1 MKKYWLMKSEAD
13 CYSIVDLK
21 RDTVTSWEGVR
32 NYQARNYMQQMSVG
46 DVVFFYHSNGTKE
59 HPTGIYGVA
68 RVSAF
73 AHPDKT
79 QFVQKGEYYE
89 PRATIEKPVWYC
101 VDVSYGTTWKRP
113 FSLAEI
119 KIDPNLSGIIV
130 AQKGSRLSVQPVSET
145 HARYLIASSK

>member
-13 CYSIVDLK
+13 CYSIADLK
-21 RDTVTSWEGVR
+21 RDTVTPWEGVR

-68 RVSAF
+68 RVSAS

-79 QFVQKGEYYE
+79 QFIQKGEYYE

-101 VDVSYGTTWKRP
+101 VDVSYGTTWKQP
-113 FSLAEI
+113 LSLAEI
-119 KIDPNLSGIIV
+119 KVDPNLSGIIV